1 MADYLPGL
9 INLKNGEQNKGVDLL
24 TMGEEV
30 IGWPEDKVRT
40 GPPAPLR
47 GYGAAPASVALHRG
61 SPRPGDERLAETEG
75 FEPSIGLYNPI
86 TV

>member
-1 MADYLPGL
+1 MAEDIEGS
-9 INLKNGEQNKGVDLL
+9 
-24 TMGEEV
+24 EE
-30 IGWPEDKVRT
+30 T
-40 GPPAPLR
+40 GPPVLF
-47 GYGAAPASVALHRG
+47 AARCGTASVGLHRG